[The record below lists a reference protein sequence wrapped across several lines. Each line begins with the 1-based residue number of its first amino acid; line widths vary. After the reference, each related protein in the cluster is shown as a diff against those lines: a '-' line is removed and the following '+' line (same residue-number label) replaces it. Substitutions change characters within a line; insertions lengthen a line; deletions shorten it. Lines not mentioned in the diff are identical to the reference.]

1 MKQSQCLW
9 LAAIALTIAMLGHSG
24 AAIAGDEQQCSSL
37 ACTGN
42 SPKVLSH
49 ELNPLRI
56 TPGVVSDSGF
66 TTAGIELDGGTWD
79 LAVQGGELFAVTATE
94 TRTGAQLEGAEIVV
108 FYQGDE
114 YRLAVIDYKQV
125 EYWTRTGEY
134 THLYRLEW
142 RTIVNNETGRAGDVC
157 EHPLPRDG
165 LNWGNNQHYSFFI
178 AGERYNI
185 PSVAVEETGG
195 AASDM
200 LYVACAGSALAKAE
214 MNSYSPNIPPQQ
226 GNDWSTSPDDRE
238 ILLRA
243 YTAGYGYGAL
253 AAMGDH
259 LERFTVPGEPLLIE
273 DPQGWMTVDPEQ
285 ARAVEAVWG
294 PSGLVCL
301 EEPRRLVEEPDIM
314 DAITP
319 VIPGVPTCS
328 TLHPDIVVIDSDA
341 WRAYGSL
348 RTLLPYE

>member
-1 MKQSQCLW
+1 MKLSQCLW
-9 LAAIALTIAMLGHSG
+9 LAAVALTIAMFGHSG
-24 AAIAGDEQQCSSL
+24 AAIAGDQQQCSSL

-56 TPGVVSDSGF
+56 TPGVVSESGF
-66 TTAGIELDGGTWD
+66 TTAGIRLDGGTWD
-79 LAVQGGELFAVTATE
+79 LEVESGELFAVTATE
-94 TRTGAQLEGAEIVV
+94 TRTGEQLEGAEIVV

-114 YRLAVIDYKQV
+114 YRLAIIDYKQI
-125 EYWTRTGEY
+125 EYWTRPDEY

-142 RTIVNNETGRAGDVC
+142 RMVIDNETGKMGDVC

-165 LNWGNNQHYSFFI
+165 LDWDSSHHYGFFI

-214 MNSYSPNIPPQQ
+214 MNSYSPNIGPGQ
-226 GNDWSTSPDDRE
+226 GNTWRTTPAERE

-243 YTAGYGYGAL
+243 YTAGYGYGEL

-259 LERFTVPGEPLLIE
+259 LERFTVPGEPLLID
-273 DPQGWMTVDPEQ
+273 DPEGWMTVDPEQ
-285 ARAVEAVWG
+285 VRTVEAVWG
-294 PSGLVCL
+294 PSGLACL
-301 EEPRRLVEEPDIM
+301 QEPRRLVEEPNIM
-314 DAITP
+314 ESIEP
-319 VIPGVPTCS
+319 VIPGVPTC
-328 TLHPDIVVIDSDA
+328 LALDPDILVIDSEA